1 MGDTFR
7 GGQVPVHSPD
17 IEKTVLINPLPLFSR
32 VHVAPFLL
40 AYPLAYDAFYH
51 AYDTFT
57 RSFGRPLPFAGGEA
71 TRGGDSDACR
81 GLTASLRPQNEP
93 FLFCIG
99 SFGGHALSFLT
110 RAASRVPSAAR
121 TSCSLR
127 KHNLAGSNVNLL
139 KSLPHGLLPPVFP
152 SRRSDMQ

>member
-51 AYDTFT
+51 AYDT
-57 RSFGRPLPFAGGEA
+57 
-71 TRGGDSDACR
+71 
-81 GLTASLRPQNEP
+81 
-93 FLFCIG
+93 
-99 SFGGHALSFLT
+99 
-110 RAASRVPSAAR
+110 
-121 TSCSLR
+121 LR